1 MGRAPDTV
9 TERFFRS
16 LKAETVNY
24 RRYETRSQGIAGV
37 IDNINSFYSL
47 KRRHYRLRNI
57 SPNEYE
63 RRLQQCA

>member
-1 MGRAPDTV
+1 MTRTV

-16 LKAETVNY
+16 LKAERVNY
-24 RRYETRSQGIAGV
+24 RRYETRSQGIADV
-37 IDNINSFYSL
+37 IDYIDSFYNL
-47 KRRHYRLRNI
+47 KRRHYRLGNI